1 MKEKWT
7 EQMKNK
13 LEGHE
18 MTPPPGLWEDIS
30 KQMKLAEQASASKS
44 NLSKSS
50 VLRYWYWAV
59 AAALIPVVIG
69 IFTPSDSNDNQQ
81 LTAKSENLIA
91 KKAIITPQSEPLL
104 ASTMRPTNQVVTTP
118 IKKQAGPNEQQQEIT
133 KNIQKEEE
141 KIDDCQQEQTVTQ
154 KVASTN
160 EKQTSLP
167 DVVEPELASYPK
179 ASDKKWSLGLS
190 GSNGL
195 LMAANNHIGSSNNM
209 LLQHSPMYAAPSST
223 ASLNEFCLNHIQPEI
238 VTKHRLPIRFGL
250 SVQYQLNNHIALISG
265 ISYSYLESEFSTPF
279 YSNTQKLQYLGVPIG
294 VSWKFLTAGNFSLY
308 MVGNALLEKCI
319 SAESSDVKIQTRP
332 WQLSVKASAGT
343 EYNIT
348 QQLGIYLEPSLGYYF
363 DDHSSVEHYYKEH
376 PLAPS
381 IEFGLRLHLK

>member
-13 LEGHE
+13 LDGHQ
-18 MTPPPGLWEDIS
+18 MTPPPDLWEGIS
-30 KQMKLAEQASASKS
+30 KQMKLVEQTSASKS

-69 IFTPSDSNDNQQ
+69 IFTLSDSNDNQQ

-91 KKAIITPQSEPLL
+91 KKAIVTPQSEPLL
-104 ASTMRPTNQVVTTP
+104 APTMRPTNQVVTTP
-118 IKKQAGPNEQQQEIT
+118 INKQTEPNEQQQEIT
-133 KNIQKEEE
+133 KIIQKEEE
-141 KIDDCQQEQTVTQ
+141 KDDCQQEPTVTQ
-154 KVASTN
+154 EVASTN

-167 DVVEPELASYPK
+167 DVVEPGLTSYPTT
-179 ASDKKWSLGLS
+179 SYKKWSLGLRA
-190 GSNGL
+190 SNGL
-195 LMAANNHIGSSNNM
+195 LMAANNHLASSNNM
-209 LLQHSPMYAAPSST
+209 LLQQTPMFADPSSST
-223 ASLNEFCLNHIQPEI
+223 YLNEFSQKHLQTEI
-238 VTKHRLPIRFGL
+238 VAKHRLPIRFGL
-250 SVQYQLNNHIALISG
+250 SIQYQLNNNIALLSG

-294 VSWKFLTAGNFSLY
+294 VSWKFWSAGNFSLY
-308 MVGNALLEKCI
+308 VVGNALLEKCV
-319 SAESSDVKIQTRP
+319 SAKSSDVKIQTRP
-332 WQLSVKASAGT
+332 WQLSVNASAGA

-348 QQLGIYLEPSLGYYF
+348 RQLGIYLEPSLGYYF

-381 IEFGLRLHLK
+381 IQFGLRLHLK